1 MLTQHADLT
10 TWFHETGHF
19 FLEVMSDIASQPDAP
34 AQIADDMGNLLKWFG
49 VSDLAAW
56 NAMPLDEKRKY
67 HERFAESIEQYL
79 MEGKA
84 PSVELQPA
92 FRRFRAW
99 FLSVYKSIKAFIAG
113 HPDADGMALNN
124 EVRAV
129 FDRMLATDEQIQQ
142 ANEVAGLMPDPT
154 ADTDAAE
161 RLQARSMRDLKWAVN
176 ARDKVIKKLTREAKA
191 IEKEV
196 RVQVTEEVNQRPEVL
211 AAEALKKAEA
221 EHEASPVSADMN
233 TAVIADAYGF
243 TSIDAMHKAIQDF
256 GDKQAVIDALTER
269 RMLEEHGDLVDERAI
284 REAANEA
291 VHNEARARSLAT
303 ELRAQAEMLNPRR
316 DTGETNAAGS
326 KITVNALAEAAK
338 QFGEQVADSTVLKDL
353 KAKVWQHTQAER
365 RAGTAWRD
373 ATAKGDT
380 QAAVKA
386 KQDQMLQNAAAR
398 ATQEA
403 QAEAKKTF
411 EFFKRV
417 VKGNDETVVDKG
429 RDPDIVNAARA
440 VLAAYGVETSTTK
453 KAAEYLELVK
463 KNDPETYNA
472 IAASVEGALQM
483 AQPLESLTVEQLR
496 GLHEEVQALWFLA
509 KRSRQMEVD
518 GNLMDI
524 ADAADDLHARMETI
538 GIPNTVPGETSA
550 LTPADKRKRWVQ
562 FAGALLRR
570 VEQWSEKMD
579 GKYGGPFLRYVF
591 QPVKDA
597 AEHYRSDRVQY
608 RKELQAIFD
617 KVAPTFTHK
626 LIEAPE
632 LGYTFGKGH
641 NGIGHAELLHA
652 ILHTGNES
660 NLRKLLLGR
669 GWGELLPDGTVDRSR
684 WDNFIAR
691 LAKDGTLKPEH
702 FEFAQAIWDLME
714 KTKPLAQKAH
724 RDVFGRYFAEVTATP
739 FTDPFGVERRGGYV
753 PAQADPMIV
762 PDADI
767 RSLAELENEN
777 MAYSFPTTSKGFTK
791 SRVEYNRPLKLDLRT
806 IPQHIDKVL
815 LFSHMEP
822 AVRGVAKLLRNKG
835 VSQALSR
842 IDPSAYSG
850 MLLPWL
856 NRSARQMVETPV
868 AGDGGAA
875 RVLSVLRSRAGAA
888 LMFGNISN
896 AIQQVTGFSSALVK
910 VGGAHMMRAN
920 AQFIAHP
927 KQMIEAVKSQSEFMR
942 NRMDGEIAHMVDTV
956 NDIILN
962 HSLYERAQAWTMR
975 NSHFLQRAIDNTMG
989 PIIWTAAYNQALE
1002 QGMDERMAVRFA
1014 DGVIRQTQQATSP
1027 EDVSRIETG
1036 PAYARIFTQF
1046 YGYFNMLANTNA
1058 TALQQIA
1065 SEMGLKKGAGKAL
1078 GVLFFGVLAPI
1089 WVAEAIAQAFKGG
1102 PDDKDHDGYLD
1113 DWLAAV
1119 FGMGTIKGVLAY
1131 VPFVGQL
1138 ANASIGRFT
1147 ANPTDD
1153 RMSLSPAVGMLESAA
1168 GVPADVYNAL
1178 QGKLNAK
1185 QTINDLATL
1194 VSIATGLPAKFIAR
1208 PLGYA
1213 AGVEQGKIEP
1223 TGPLD
1228 AVRGAITGT
1237 ASPASK
1243 VR

>member
-1 MLTQHADLT
+1 
-10 TWFHETGHF
+10 
-19 FLEVMSDIASQPDAP
+19 
-34 AQIADDMGNLLKWFG
+34 
-49 VSDLAAW
+49 
-56 NAMPLDEKRKY
+56 
-67 HERFAESIEQYL
+67 
-79 MEGKA
+79 
-84 PSVELQPA
+84 
-92 FRRFRAW
+92 
-99 FLSVYKSIKAFIAG
+99 
-113 HPDADGMALNN
+113 
-124 EVRAV
+124 
-129 FDRMLATDEQIQQ
+129 
-142 ANEVAGLMPDPT
+142 
-154 ADTDAAE
+154 
-161 RLQARSMRDLKWAVN
+161 
-176 ARDKVIKKLTREAKA
+176 
-191 IEKEV
+191 
-196 RVQVTEEVNQRPEVL
+196 
-211 AAEALKKAEA
+211 
-221 EHEASPVSADMN
+221 
-233 TAVIADAYGF
+233 
-243 TSIDAMHKAIQDF
+243 
-256 GDKQAVIDALTER
+256 
-269 RMLEEHGDLVDERAI
+269 
-284 REAANEA
+284 
-291 VHNEARARSLAT
+291 
-303 ELRAQAEMLNPRR
+303 
-316 DTGETNAAGS
+316 
-326 KITVNALAEAAK
+326 
-338 QFGEQVADSTVLKDL
+338 
-353 KAKVWQHTQAER
+353 
-365 RAGTAWRD
+365 
-373 ATAKGDT
+373 
-380 QAAVKA
+380 
-386 KQDQMLQNAAAR
+386 
-398 ATQEA
+398 
-403 QAEAKKTF
+403 
-411 EFFKRV
+411 
-417 VKGNDETVVDKG
+417 
-429 RDPDIVNAARA
+429 
-440 VLAAYGVETSTTK
+440 
-453 KAAEYLELVK
+453 
-463 KNDPETYNA
+463 
-472 IAASVEGALQM
+472 
-483 AQPLESLTVEQLR
+483 
-496 GLHEEVQALWFLA
+496 
-509 KRSRQMEVD
+509 
-518 GNLMDI
+518 
-524 ADAADDLHARMETI
+524 METI

-975 NSHFLQRAIDNTMG
+975 NSHFLQQAIDNTMG

-1168 GVPADVYNAL
+1168 GVPADVYKAL

-1237 ASPASK
+1237 ASPESK